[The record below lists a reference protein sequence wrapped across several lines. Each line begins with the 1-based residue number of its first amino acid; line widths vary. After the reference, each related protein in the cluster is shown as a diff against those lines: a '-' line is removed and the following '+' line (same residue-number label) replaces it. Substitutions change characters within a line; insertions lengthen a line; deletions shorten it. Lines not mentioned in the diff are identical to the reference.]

1 MPWDTPTRVRYK
13 TLLQTGYSGR
23 HAAELLGIPEST
35 GRTFLKKPDRVRKPP
50 GAPPKIPEQKIREII
65 EWFTGHYDRRISSLK
80 KIREQF
86 NLNCCDNTL
95 LAAFVRLG
103 YHYHSPDCKPFISK
117 QNRLKR

>member
-1 MPWDTPTRVRYK
+1 MPWDTPTRVQYK

-23 HAAELLGIPEST
+23 HAAELLGISEST
-35 GRTFLKKPDRVRKPP
+35 DRTFLKKPDRVRKPP

-65 EWFTGHYDRRISSLK
+65 RWFTGYYDRRISSLK

-95 LAAFVRLG
+95 LAVFVRRG
-103 YHYHSPDCKPFISK
+103 YYYHSSDYKPFISK
-117 QNRLKR
+117 QNRLKQ